1 LVIII
6 TKTIPGMKMKNLL
19 TFILL
24 LLTFN
29 TFAQEKT
36 LLIRCDDMGMSHSV
50 NVAFEELFKTG
61 IPVSAS
67 VMFACPWYIEA
78 VDILKK
84 YSNVS
89 IGIHLTL
96 NSEWRNYKWGPVTGR
111 TAVPSLV
118 DKNGHFFPSRTEF
131 FANNPVTDEV
141 EMELRAQVERAVK
154 TGLTIDYVDYHMGT
168 AMDRPE
174 YRDIVEKI
182 ANEYN
187 LGISR
192 FYKETYA
199 NNMYFDPIE
208 HKEDS
213 LYYILTNTLS
223 DTTINLLVCHIGM
236 DDPELRAMEDQNAF
250 GLKEMSRHR
259 NAELNALL
267 SERIMKLFASGSLKL
282 INYSSL
288 KSLAKIRPPE
298 FVY

>member
-1 LVIII
+1 
-6 TKTIPGMKMKNLL
+6 MKKLL
-19 TFILL
+19 SVLAVVFLL
-24 LLTFN
+24 AAPSN
-29 TFAQEKT
+29 AQEKV

-50 NVAFEELFKTG
+50 NTAFEQLFKTG

-67 VMFACPWYIEA
+67 VMFACPWYIDA

-84 YSNVS
+84 YPNVS

-96 NSEWRNYKWGPVTGR
+96 NSEWRNYKWGPVSGR
-111 TAVPSLV
+111 SAVPSLV
-118 DKNGHFFPSRTEF
+118 DQNGFFFPSRSSLY
-131 FANNPVTDEV
+131 ANNPKV
-141 EMELRAQVERAVK
+141 EEIETELRAQVERALS

-168 AMDRPE
+168 AMDKPE

-182 ANEYN
+182 AMEYN

-208 HKEDS
+208 HKADS
-213 LYYILTNTLS
+213 LYYILNNTLS

-236 DDPELRAMEDQNAF
+236 DDPELSSMEDQNEF

-267 SERIMKLFASGSLKL
+267 SDRIMKVFRSGDLKL

-288 KSLAKIRPPE
+288 KNLEKVRPPE